1 MTASSSSNVGARAI
15 VTEPALSLRGVSK
28 HYGAGAARTVALA
41 DVSLDV
47 NRGEMVAIMGTSGS
61 GKSTL
66 LAIAG
71 ALLEPDSGEVS
82 INGTR
87 LKGMRARARA
97 RVRREEIGFVFQD
110 FNLIPSL
117 TVLENVALPLDLGGA
132 EQSTARSEARRAL
145 ATVGIRERSKGYP
158 DELSGG
164 QRQRVAIARA
174 IVGKRQ
180 LLLAD
185 EPTGALDSVTGDAVL
200 GALRGR
206 ADAGAAVVLVT
217 HDARHAAWADRIIYL
232 SDGRVADQLAAVGP
246 EVLLAGG
253 GR

>member
-1 MTASSSSNVGARAI
+1 MTGSA
-15 VTEPALSLRGVSK
+15 TQALSLRGVSK
-28 HYGAGAARTVALA
+28 HYGSGDARTVALA

-47 NRGEMVAIMGTSGS
+47 ARGEMVAVMGTSGS

-71 ALLEPDSGEVS
+71 ALLEPDAGEVT
-82 INGTR
+82 IAGR
-87 LKGMRARARA
+87 PLKGMRARARA
-97 RVRREEIGFVFQD
+97 QVRREEIGFVFQD

-132 EQSTARSEARRAL
+132 EQSSARAEARRAL
-145 ATVGIRERSKGYP
+145 AAVGIRERSKGYP

-174 IVGKRQ
+174 TVGNRQ

-185 EPTGALDSVTGDAVL
+185 EPTGALDSVTGDVVL
-200 GALRGR
+200 GSLRSR

-232 SDGRVADQLAAVGP
+232 ADGRITDQLAAVGP